1 MDLTGEYH
9 IAASR
14 EQVWAALNDPEVLKA
29 SIPGC
34 SDLNAVGDDSF
45 TATVTA
51 KVGPV
56 KAKFQGQVT
65 LSDMDPPNGYT
76 IQGEGKGGPAGFAK
90 GGAKVTLVEDGDGTL
105 LRYEVNANVGGKL
118 AQIGSR
124 LIDGTAKKLAGEFF
138 TTFAEIAAASAPN
151 VSAGAAVETAASE
164 DVGRPGAATDVPPA
178 VVDAA
183 ASSGE
188 AAPEMLHVRS
198 DDVSSRATKSS
209 ADPMAGED
217 AAGGG
222 LPRWVWITGLILI
235 LIAIISVLGGD

>member
-1 MDLTGEYH
+1 MDLTGEYR

-14 EQVWAALNDPEVLKA
+14 EQVWAALNDPKILKA

-34 SDLNAVGDDSF
+34 SALEAVGGDSF
-45 TATVTA
+45 AATVTA

-76 IQGEGKGGPAGFAK
+76 IQGEGKGGAAGFAK

-105 LRYEVNANVGGKL
+105 LQYEINANVGGKL

-138 TTFAEIAAASAPN
+138 TAFAELAAAPRAEAEPEP
-151 VSAGAAVETAASE
+151 GI
-164 DVGRPGAATDVPPA
+164 PGAATDIPPA
-178 VVDAA
+178 VVNVAA
-183 ASSGE
+183 ASAE
-188 AAPEMLHVRS
+188 AAPGPE
-198 DDVSSRATKSS
+198 AN
-209 ADPMAGED
+209 
-217 AAGGG
+217 GGF
-222 LPRWVWITGLILI
+222 PRWVWLGGLIVI
-235 LIAIISVLGGD
+235 MAIIVGILGGD

>member
-1 MDLTGEYH
+1 MDLTGEYR

-14 EQVWAALNDPEVLKA
+14 ERVWEALNDPEILMA

-34 SDLNAVGDDSF
+34 SALEAVGGDSF

-76 IQGEGKGGPAGFAK
+76 IQGEGKGGAAGFAK
-90 GGAKVTLVEDGDGTL
+90 GGAKVVLLEDGDGTL

-124 LIDGTAKKLAGEFF
+124 LIDGTAKKLSAEFF
-138 TTFAEIAAASAPN
+138 TTFAELAATPAP
-151 VSAGAAVETAASE
+151 AAEAP
-164 DVGRPGAATDVPPA
+164 GRPGAATEVPPA

-183 ASSGE
+183 GRAGD

-198 DDVSSRATKSS
+198 EDVTRGGVGPKSGGTGQ
-209 ADPMAGED
+209 AP
-217 AAGGG
+217 GGG
-222 LPRWVWITGLILI
+222 LPRWVWLGGLIVI
-235 LIAIISVLGGD
+235 LVVIIVLLRGD

>member
-1 MDLTGEYH
+1 MDLTGEYK

-14 EQVWAALNDPEVLKA
+14 ERVWEALNDPEVLKA

-34 SDLNAVGDDSF
+34 SDLQAVGDNSF
-45 TATVTA
+45 AATVTA

-65 LSDMDPPNGYT
+65 LSDIDPPNGYT
-76 IQGEGKGGPAGFAK
+76 IQGEGKGGAAGFAK
-90 GGAKVTLVEDGDGTL
+90 GGAKVTLLEDGDGTL

-138 TTFAEIAAASAPN
+138 TAFSALAAGSPPAPDAADRPEA
-151 VSAGAAVETAASE
+151 AGQ
-164 DVGRPGAATDVPPA
+164 PGAATDVPPD

-183 ASSGE
+183 GRAGD
-188 AAPEMLHVRS
+188 AGPEMLHVRS
-198 DDVSSRATKSS
+198 
-209 ADPMAGED
+209 ED
-217 AAGGG
+217 MTRGGMPPDGHEPEEGKGGG
-222 LPRWVWITGLILI
+222 LPRWVWMGGLIII
-235 LIAIISVLGGD
+235 LIAILAVLGGD